1 MTRVVIDQDIT
12 PTDLLLEQLPGS
24 WECTV
29 GIPNERPALIDALS
43 EHDIA
48 LVTSRIPLS
57 RDVLE
62 RTERLSVIGKLGTG
76 IDSIDVEAAWESGI
90 TVTHT
95 PGFNALSVAE
105 HAVCLSL
112 ATLRRLTAARN
123 LVTDG
128 RWRDEYELG
137 TRLSG
142 STVGLVGFGNVGK
155 RVGTLL
161 SGFGVELLV
170 YDPYVHQ
177 MDGELAGGEMTSF
190 DTLLGGSD
198 VVIVAAELTEE
209 TRGMIGERELS
220 LMDSDAVLV
229 NVARGPIVQKEA
241 LLDAL
246 ASDSIGGAGLDVFWE
261 EPLDPDSELLDMDD
275 VVVSPHIA
283 AVTIEA
289 RTDNIN
295 QLSENVRRIVSG
307 EPVHERYVATA
318 SDRQ

>member
-12 PTDLLLEQLPGS
+12 PTDLLLDQLPDS
-24 WECTV
+24 WETTV
-29 GIPNERPALIDALS
+29 GIPNERPALLDALS
-43 EHDIA
+43 ECDIA

-57 RDVLE
+57 RDVLD

-76 IDSIDVEAAWESGI
+76 IDSIDVEAARENGI

-105 HAVCLSL
+105 HAVCLTL
-112 ATLRRLTAARN
+112 ATSRRLTAARN

-128 RWRDEYELG
+128 RWRDEYALG
-137 TRLSG
+137 SRLSG

-155 RVGTLL
+155 RVGTVL
-161 SGFGVELLV
+161 SGFDVNLLV
-170 YDPYVHQ
+170 YDPYVHR

-190 DTLLGGSD
+190 DTLFGESD
-198 VVIVAAELTEE
+198 VVIIAAELTEE

-220 LMDSDAVLV
+220 LLDSDAILV

-246 ASDSIGGAGLDVFWE
+246 ATDSIGGAGLDVFWE

-289 RTDNIN
+289 RTDNIH
-295 QLSENVRRIVSG
+295 QLSENVRRIVAG

>member
-12 PTDLLLEQLPGS
+12 PTDLLLDQLPDS
-24 WECTV
+24 WETTV
-29 GIPNERPALIDALS
+29 GIPNERPALLDALS
-43 EHDIA
+43 ECDIA

-57 RDVLE
+57 RDVLD

-76 IDSIDVEAAWESGI
+76 IDSIDIEAARENGI

-105 HAVCLSL
+105 HAVCLAL
-112 ATLRRLTAARN
+112 ATSRRLTAARS

-128 RWRDEYELG
+128 RWRDEYTLG
-137 TRLSG
+137 SRLSG

-155 RVGTLL
+155 RVGTVL
-161 SGFGVELLV
+161 SGFDIELLV
-170 YDPYVHQ
+170 YDPYVHR
-177 MDGELAGGEMTSF
+177 MDSELAGGEMTSF
-190 DTLLGGSD
+190 DDLLGESD
-198 VVIVAAELTEE
+198 VVIVAAELTDE

-220 LMDSDAVLV
+220 LMDPDAILV
-229 NVARGPIVQKEA
+229 NVARGPIVQKKA

-246 ASDSIGGAGLDVFWE
+246 ASHSIGGAGLDVFWE

-283 AVTIEA
+283 AVTTEA
-289 RTDNIN
+289 RTDNIT
-295 QLSENVRRIVSG
+295 QLSENVRQIVAG
-307 EPVHERYVATA
+307 EAVHERYVATA
-318 SDRQ
+318 SDHR